1 MYSGRIMEIGPT
13 TRVFSDPLHPYTRG
27 LIGAV
32 PSPLLAARL
41 TGIDGQPPRPGR
53 RPAGCSFAP
62 RCGFATDACRS
73 GPPAPVFVDFRAVRC
88 LRVTQVRAP
97 APAPPAPLSALPGA
111 PRHPPR

>member
-73 GPPAPVFVDFRAVRC
+73 GPPAPEFVDFPPVRC
-88 LRVTQVRAP
+88 IRVTRTM
-97 APAPPAPLSALPGA
+97 SAATVSHTTLISLVL
-111 PRHPPR
+111 